1 MNDLRRENRS
11 LTLKLAGFAAGAFAF
26 GFALV
31 PLYDVLCEV
40 TGYGNQKLLLERTAE
55 ATVATAPGGE
65 VSTDARS
72 ITVEFVTELPSVGSW
87 KFEPV
92 VHSMKVTPG
101 RLYEADFVARN
112 LTGRDTVAQAV
123 PNVSPGNATAY
134 FRKTECFC
142 FTPQHFAAGETRQMP
157 VRFFIDPALPKY
169 VDRVT
174 LAYTFYDTQAP
185 VAALS
190 NDYLLK

>member
-1 MNDLRRENRS
+1 MPAPVSAHRS
-11 LTLKLAGFAAGAFAF
+11 MALKLGVVALLAFGF

-31 PLYDVLCEV
+31 PLYNVMCAV
-40 TGYGNQKLLLERTAE
+40 TGYGDRRELSQASD
-55 ATVATAPGGE
+55 APG
-65 VSTDARS
+65 VSAVDAGRVV
-72 ITVEFVTELPSVGSW
+72 TVEFLAELPTVGSW
-87 KFEPV
+87 QFRPTV
-92 VHSMKVTPG
+92 TSMQVQPG
-101 RLYEADFVARN
+101 RLYEATFVAEN
-112 LTGRDTVAQAV
+112 LSQRATDAQAV
-123 PNVSPGNATAY
+123 PDVAPSMATAY

-142 FTPQHFAAGETRQMP
+142 FTPQHFAAGETRTMP

-190 NDYLLK
+190 NDYLPK